1 MKLLVN
7 TLVILLFVF
16 GCCGGLQAQDL
27 TITETTHEKLDVR
40 LPLSRD
46 FFESGMREALLSS
59 DRFTTKQDKPADSIP
74 SNTPDPYVFPD
85 SRKRF
90 HRYVKNTIGPLSLL
104 KSAAA
109 AGLNQWDNHPLE
121 WGQGAEGY
129 GKRLA
134 SHISGNTIRQ
144 TVTYGL
150 SEALHLDTGFERSK
164 RHGFWPRL
172 KDALVQNVTSRTRS
186 GKRIISPPI
195 FAGAYAGSIIPE
207 ETWYPSRYSYKDGL
221 RSGTYS
227 LASGFALNAIREFF
241 FNW

>member
-1 MKLLVN
+1 MRLLKN
-7 TLVILLFVF
+7 TLAILMLVF
-16 GCCGGLQAQDL
+16 GFWVELHAQDL
-27 TITETTHEKLDVR
+27 EIKETTRAKLDVR
-40 LPLSRD
+40 LPLSKD
-46 FFESGMREALLSS
+46 FFEPGVGETLLSAA
-59 DRFTTKQDKPADSIP
+59 TQGQPAPSLP

-85 SRKRF
+85 SNKRF
-90 HRYVKNTIGPLSLL
+90 HRYVKASIDPLSLL
-104 KSAAA
+104 KIAASA
-109 AGLNQWDNHPLE
+109 GFSQWDSDPLE
-121 WGQGAEGY
+121 WGQGMKGY

-134 SHISGNTIRQ
+134 SNFGGNVIRQ

-150 SEALHLDTGFERSK
+150 SEALHLDTGFERSN

-172 KDALVQNVTSRTRS
+172 KDALVQNITSRTRS

-195 FAGAYAGSIIPE
+195 FAGAYAGAIIPS

-227 LASGFALNAIREFF
+227 LGAGFALNAIREFF